1 MTEILRQSHRLYP
14 ARVQLS
20 RVLQMPPSNISEPE
34 VASSR
39 AGYDGSDG
47 LRRFRDD
54 LTIWLEDHAATLRR
68 PAPGATLAE
77 EVGRT
82 RHNQAQLW
90 NAGWLRHGWPPS
102 VGGLGGSPSLRAVVA
117 EEGTAHKLFYETAFA
132 VTEVLVPTLI
142 SEAPDLAESYAS
154 AFLNGSEGWCQGF
167 SEPDAGSDLASLR
180 CRAEDNGDHWIVTG
194 QKTWTSYAQF
204 ASRMLLLAR
213 TGSPESRHRGI
224 TAMLV
229 DMEAPGVTVR
239 PLHAINGEEEFSETF
254 FDDVAVPKGRVV
266 GKLDGG
272 WAVAM
277 SILRSERGAIF
288 WMLSAWL
295 LGELAHLVDEAS
307 LTDSD
312 DEALGRTLAS
322 MAALRAR
329 SWTTQHRMTLS
340 SVGIPETSIDKILMT
355 TAEQELFD
363 VALSTLGGLLEFGD
377 DYAAQGW
384 RRAYMYSRAASIYGG
399 TAEIQRNIVAD
410 QLLGLRGLQ

>member
-1 MTEILRQSHRLYP
+1 
-14 ARVQLS
+14 
-20 RVLQMPPSNISEPE
+20 VLQVPPSSISEPHG
-34 VASSR
+34 AHSHR
-39 AGYDGSDG
+39 AYEGSDG
-47 LRRFRDD
+47 LRSFVHD
-54 LTIWLEDHAATLRR
+54 LTDWLGEHGDSLPR
-68 PAPGATLAE
+68 PSPGATLAE
-77 EVGRT
+77 EVART
-82 RHNQAQLW
+82 RHNQRVLW
-90 NAGWLRHGWPPS
+90 DAGWLRYGWPPS
-102 VGGLGGSPSLRAVVA
+102 VGGLGGSPMLRAVVA
-117 EEGTAHKLFYETAFA
+117 EEGTVQRLFYETAFA

-142 SEAPDLAESYAS
+142 TESPDLAAAYGSE
-154 AFLNGSEGWCQGF
+154 FLNGSEGWCQGF

-180 CRAEDNGDHWIVTG
+180 CRARDNGDHWIVTG

-229 DMEAPGVTVR
+229 DMDTPGVTVR
-239 PLHAINGEEEFSETF
+239 PLNAINGEAEFSETF
-254 FDDVAVPKGRVV
+254 FDGAVVPKGRLV
-266 GKLDGG
+266 GQLDGG

-295 LGELAHLVDEAS
+295 LGELVRLVREATV
-307 LTDSD
+307 TDLD
-312 DEALGRTLAS
+312 DEALGHALAS
-322 MAALRAR
+322 IAAIRAR
-329 SWTTQHRMTLS
+329 SWSTQHRMTVS

-363 VALSTLGGLLEFGD
+363 LALPALGGLVEFGEG
-377 DYAAQGW
+377 YSAQDW

-410 QLLGLRGLQ
+410 QLLGLRGLR